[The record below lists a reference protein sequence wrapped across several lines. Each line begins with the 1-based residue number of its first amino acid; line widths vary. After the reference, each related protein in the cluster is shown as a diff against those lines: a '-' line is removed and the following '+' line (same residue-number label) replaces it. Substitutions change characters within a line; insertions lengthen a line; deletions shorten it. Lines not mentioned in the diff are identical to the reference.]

1 MKVMSIVLLAV
12 GALLTLGAIVAGGS
26 AMLGPPALPGAILAT
41 VLPLIISGPIL
52 LAVGFYMGKL
62 DMGDLLKGG
71 VAGTAQIQSVQ
82 DTGVTINNVNMVVKL
97 DLIVT
102 IPGAPAY
109 TAQTRTMLGRMNWGA
124 LRPGMTVNVKVDP
137 KNPSRVAIDSLGS
150 EGAAPLA
157 AGEAPS
163 GQAIAQAISAAVA
176 AAGPAAFVQ
185 ATGIPSLKA
194 ADVIRDGAR
203 AEGVIVSVTPSGM
216 NAGQVAGG
224 LAPEESDDPMV
235 VLIFTYEDDGR
246 SVSSQGLVRVPDG
259 KAGFLAPGAKVPVA
273 YLPGRNIATID
284 WPALT

>member
-1 MKVMSIVLLAV
+1 MKLTSRILLAAGTLLAAGAFAAAATAFMSPTGFTGASLAFVLPLAIAGPVLLAV
-12 GALLTLGAIVAGGS
+12 GI
-26 AMLGPPALPGAILAT
+26 
-41 VLPLIISGPIL
+41 
-52 LAVGFYMGKL
+52 YMGKL
-62 DMGDLLKGG
+62 DPSDLLERG
-71 VAGTAQIQSVQ
+71 VAGTAQIQSIQ

-109 TAQTRTMLGRMNWGA
+109 TAQARAMLGRMNWGA

-137 KNPSRVAIDSLGS
+137 KNPSRIAIESAGS
-150 EGAAPLA
+150 VEAPPLD
-157 AGEAPS
+157 AGDAPS
-163 GQAIAQAISAAVA
+163 GQTIAQAIAAAVA
-176 AAGPAAFVQ
+176 ATGPAAFVR

-203 AEGVIVSVTPSGM
+203 GQGVIVSVTPSGM
-216 NAGQVAGG
+216 NAGQVTGG
-224 LAPEESDDPMV
+224 LAPDESDDPMV